1 MAPRAARFEW
11 EYVMTKANGTQIPI
25 APVPV
30 TTGTAEISVPERYSL
45 IALNR
50 LEKVLGPLSRAIAD
64 VSHPVDEYA
73 TESVLQGG
81 VTTVTVYPEYDK
93 MAARIECV
101 IVTGPP
107 STAFTLQLGDRAW
120 NVLTDISGKFQVFG
134 SGMLLGRNDTRVLT
148 STTPGNWTLELT
160 GFADE
165 RYYAP

>member
-1 MAPRAARFEW
+1 
-11 EYVMTKANGTQIPI
+11 MTKANGTQIPI
-25 APVPV
+25 APVPAQ
-30 TTGTAEISVPERYSL
+30 TGTADIPVGEKYAL
-45 IALNR
+45 IAIDR
-50 LEKVLGPLSRAIAD
+50 LEKSLGPVSRMIAD

-73 TESVLQGG
+73 TESVLDGG

-107 STAFTLQLGDRAW
+107 STAFSLQLGDRAW
-120 NVLTDISGKFQVFG
+120 TVLTDASGKFQVFG
-134 SGMLLGRNDTRVLT
+134 SGMLLGRNDQRILT